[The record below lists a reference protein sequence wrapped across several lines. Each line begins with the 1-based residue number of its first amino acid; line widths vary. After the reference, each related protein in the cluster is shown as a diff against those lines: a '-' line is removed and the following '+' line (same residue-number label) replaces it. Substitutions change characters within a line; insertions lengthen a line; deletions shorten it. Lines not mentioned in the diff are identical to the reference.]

1 MIPNLVIKNLNKG
14 FESSG
19 ESFEVFRD
27 LSFEI
32 DPNSATALIGESGSG
47 KTTLIHLIAGLEPP
61 DSGTIEVEG
70 FDIWKYSEEKRAGFR
85 LHNVSI
91 IFQQYNLIPSLNVLN
106 NIKFHSQLIKKFD
119 QEFQDELVELLGLKK
134 LLKKY
139 PEEISGGQQ
148 QRVAIARAIL
158 TKPKI
163 LLADEPTGNLDEDNS
178 LKVANAFELLLS
190 RYNSTVFIAT
200 HSKDLANKMNAKL
213 LIKNKKIKKI

>member
-1 MIPNLVIKNLNKG
+1 MIPSLVIKNLNKG

-70 FDIWKYSEEKRAGFR
+70 FDIWKYSEEKRADFR

-163 LLADEPTGNLDEDNS
+163 VLADEPTGNLDEDNS

>member
-1 MIPNLVIKNLNKG
+1 MIPNLAIKNLNKG

-70 FDIWKYSEEKRAGFR
+70 FDIWKYSEEKRADFR

-163 LLADEPTGNLDEDNS
+163 VLADEPTGNLDEDNS

>member
-1 MIPNLVIKNLNKG
+1 MIPNLAIKNLNKG

-70 FDIWKYSEEKRAGFR
+70 FDIWKYSEEKRADFR